1 MQFPHRGRAH
11 KEDKEDV
18 VCVEVMNNRGVEDNP
33 HSPES

>member
-11 KEDKEDV
+11 QEDKED